1 MPLPYS
7 IVLDER
13 GIATF
18 TTDRLSE
25 YKAVFLG
32 PTFVDE
38 PQLEGLIFDFSFE
51 RTAVGSVQGPA
62 DGRVWPTVEK
72 LIRRF
77 FDEAPFHVV
86 SYTCESSDAR
96 DRSRLRLFARWHR
109 QQSPGFVQL
118 PFLLP
123 AGAADA
129 GAVVGALL
137 FRADNPLR
145 AVIEECLRHELRVYA
160 AAKQA

>member
-1 MPLPYS
+1 MPNPCS
-7 IVLDER
+7 IALDER
-13 GIATF
+13 GVATF
-18 TTDRLSE
+18 GTEEGNE

-51 RTAVGSVQGPA
+51 RTALGAARGAA
-62 DGRVWPTVEK
+62 DGRVWPTVEG

-77 FDEAPFHVV
+77 FDEAPFNVM

-96 DRSRLRLFARWHR
+96 DRSRLRLFGRWHR
-109 QQSPGFVQL
+109 QQGRGFVQL

-123 AGAADA
+123 AGAAAD

-137 FRADNPLR
+137 FRADHPLR
-145 AVIEECLRHELRVYA
+145 AVIEECLRQELRVYA
-160 AAKQA
+160 AAKQG